1 MACCSFTHLL
11 KSARATILLAGLA
24 GCALS
29 RRAMLCH
36 SQAVLRQLQRLC
48 HGRLA
53 RLASHPRPTSDI
65 PALQRNCLAGSASK
79 QRLQLHGRGVSNRP
93 ASSRSE
99 QQATLSR
106 PATEVPLSQQ
116 ASPPAVHDLEE
127 RLGPFST
134 SPTLSPPPPLV
145 IIISGPSGVGKDA
158 VINQLRARRPDIHF
172 VVTAT
177 SRCDLGPTF
186 TPITP
191 LLRKLGVSSTW
202 KSAAPLQRRRR
213 RVAAAARRKPHALS
227 NPSPRRR
234 PTQPQAQAD
243 GRCTEA
249 DNTAPY
255 LFSYNDFGKLR
266 AQAGGGSCTEALNTV
281 PRHFLRHDISSDNCQ
296 VSPSP

>member
-1 MACCSFTHLL
+1 
-11 KSARATILLAGLA
+11 
-24 GCALS
+24 
-29 RRAMLCH
+29 MLCR
-36 SQAVLRQLQRLC
+36 SEAVLRQLQRLC

-79 QRLQLHGRGVSNRP
+79 QRLQLHGRGVSIRP
-93 ASSRSE
+93 ASSRSK

-177 SRCDLGPTF
+177 SRCDLDPTF

-191 LLRKLGVSSTW
+191 LLRKLGVSST
-202 KSAAPLQRRRR
+202 
-213 RVAAAARRKPHALS
+213 
-227 NPSPRRR
+227 
-234 PTQPQAQAD
+234 
-243 GRCTEA
+243 
-249 DNTAPY
+249 
-255 LFSYNDFGKLR
+255 GKLR
-266 AQAGGGSCTEALNTV
+266 RPCSAAAGVLPPPPAENQMLFSTRRQDVLPPNRRPKRTGGAQYGA
-281 PRHFLRHDISSDNCQ
+281 R
-296 VSPSP
+296 PSPIE